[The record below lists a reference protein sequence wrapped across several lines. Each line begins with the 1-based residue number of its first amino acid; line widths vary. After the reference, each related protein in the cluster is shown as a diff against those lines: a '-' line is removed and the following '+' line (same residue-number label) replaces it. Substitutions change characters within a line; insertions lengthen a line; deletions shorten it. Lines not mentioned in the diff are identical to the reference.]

1 MRRSMLAGGLL
12 LLLLLS
18 GCERLERRSEEPAAT
33 GGEPVASAQEEGVS
47 SRDIPREEAP
57 AVVLEAVRIWDS
69 LDKGKKSLATA
80 TVGERITFLGE
91 IREGVST
98 SSDSKLDYALVRLS
112 DGTQGWAYTGYLA
125 LRATLGV
132 ITKKV
137 DYYQRPTTL
146 LPSGQLEPF
155 TLIGI
160 GEKKEEGRQQIY
172 FFESSR
178 NVVREAWVMEG
189 FSDRD
194 VDLRL
199 TARYFL
205 IVRDE
210 DLPPEERYQKLLEL
224 AQESQ
229 AEPVSAD
236 LVDSLQVKLDEL
248 SQELAEEAEE
258 TPSPEPSPKTTA
270 SSM

>member
-12 LLLLLS
+12 LLLLFS

-33 GGEPVASAQEEGVS
+33 GGEPVASAQAEGVP

-57 AVVLEAVRIWDS
+57 AVVLEAVSIWDS

-80 TVGERITFLGE
+80 TVGERLTFLGE
-91 IREGVST
+91 IKEGVS
-98 SSDSKLDYALVRLS
+98 SSGNKLEYALVRLS

-172 FFESSR
+172 FFETSR

-205 IVRDE
+205 ILRDE
-210 DLPPEERYQKLLEL
+210 DLPPEERYQKILEL

-258 TPSPEPSPKTTA
+258 TPTPEPSPETTA